1 MKDSQKKPK
10 KKILSKDNLLIT
22 FSILFAVFSIAVI
35 TDAYIR
41 FWIWQNSVLKSPVRE
56 ISLSSYPQLAS
67 KLSPDITAQAAVAI
81 DDGSKTVL
89 YGKNENLR
97 FSMASTTKI
106 MSALVAL
113 DYFNPDDV
121 LTVYSTDVEP
131 VVVGFPAG
139 EKIYFIDALYAML
152 LPSGND
158 AALAIAQNYPG
169 GEKAFIQKM
178 NEKAKSFSLINT
190 HFEDSSGLSDNNY
203 STPLEMARLASSA
216 LKNKTFAQTVST
228 QKKIITNIAG
238 TNTYKLVSLD
248 QLLGK
253 DGITGVKTG
262 FTNEAG
268 GVLITSQEAGGK
280 RFLIVVMKSQNRFSD
295 IEKILSQVQGNVI
308 FVSTPL

>member
-1 MKDSQKKPK
+1 MKDSQKKQK
-10 KKILSKDNLLIT
+10 KKILSKDNLLIA

-35 TDAYIR
+35 ADAYIR
-41 FWIWQNSVLKSPVRE
+41 FWIWQNSTLKSPVKE
-56 ISLSSYPQLAS
+56 ISLSSYPQLAT
-67 KLSPDITAQAAVAI
+67 KLDPDITAQAAVAI

-121 LTVYSTDVEP
+121 LTIYSTDVEP
-131 VVVGFPAG
+131 VVVGFPAL
-139 EKIYFIDALYAML
+139 EKVYFIDLLYAML

-169 GEKAFIQKM
+169 GEKAFMQKM
-178 NEKAKSFSLINT
+178 NEKAKSFNLINT

-203 STPLEMARLASSA
+203 STPLEMARLASLA
-216 LKNKTFAQTVST
+216 LKNKTFAQIVST
-228 QKKIITNIAG
+228 QKRVITNVAG
-238 TNTYKLVSLD
+238 NHTYKLVSLD

-280 RFLIVVMKSQNRFSD
+280 RFIIVVMKSQNRFLD
-295 IEKILSQVQGNVI
+295 IEKILSQVQGNVT
-308 FVSTPL
+308 FVSSPL